1 MERERQFGRGRGAAV
16 VPRSVRC
23 TVYMCPR
30 VTDCNT
36 QREEY
41 RIPINGRRGC
51 GEGLEPAEPPAIQRI
66 PYIRSV
72 PSASAPA
79 QRTATHAGAVASHG
93 EKQTLFQLEYRI
105 RSSQDGGGGGQRPRM
120 HTHTHA
126 RNELSNLPGRSYMP
140 RVRPWVSGFAW
151 PVQKRTLCRMAYTSD
166 GLCIWLVRRV
176 GVSVSGP
183 TITDD
188 PNTTYFESLRFE
200 MLTVTLPQSVATKS
214 SFHLK
219 YVHLPYTVQLWCR
232 RLRPLEASSRGTCS
246 RPCC

>member
-1 MERERQFGRGRGAAV
+1 
-16 VPRSVRC
+16 
-23 TVYMCPR
+23 
-30 VTDCNT
+30 
-36 QREEY
+36 
-41 RIPINGRRGC
+41 
-51 GEGLEPAEPPAIQRI
+51 
-66 PYIRSV
+66 
-72 PSASAPA
+72 
-79 QRTATHAGAVASHG
+79 
-93 EKQTLFQLEYRI
+93 
-105 RSSQDGGGGGQRPRM
+105 M

-219 YVHLPYTVQLWCR
+219 YVPRIGKTLSKAARAETSTTPVRLSPR
-232 RLRPLEASSRGTCS
+232 RDSSKT
-246 RPCC
+246 